1 MKKIYSILLS
11 AALLATSSVATA
23 QQLPNGGFESWKSAC
38 GSTEA
43 FGEGGS
49 GLKYSSPKTGEMR
62 QRPGYE
68 PTDWNGSSINQKVSI
83 STKKQELVTK
93 ETGSVASGSAAVKM
107 ENVWVG
113 AMGIGSVAPGF
124 ITFGTPWVYAV
135 STLDECDGGV
145 YGGVS
150 FTYKPDAITG
160 MYKRTDSN
168 TENSYIIAYLWNGT
182 YTSKVGKKSS
192 PTQDRNN
199 EVRGI
204 FGKVSASGN
213 GKLVAKCEKTFSTT
227 NGEWQRITVPLEY
240 VEGAGAPTMMNVIVS
255 GGNYW
260 DRTSLQEKTTLY
272 ADEIDFVYYSRLED
286 LKVNGLSVDG
296 FSSDVYTYNMAGT
309 ELPTEDQIDAMV
321 MGQTAIASV
330 SVNADNAT
338 VTVEVVNVGK
348 DLDGQVSHAYVLQYE
363 KAVKEG
369 VSTEYP
375 GYLNGKIYD
384 ADLDEWAPF
393 AENEEKTITIT
404 EYRDGTCD
412 FLLPNLALASLELEL
427 GDIKVEGATVA
438 ADGQGGKTYA
448 GYVEGM
454 PLFGGELIADV
465 TLNGTIDALGEVN
478 MNIDVVWEGLP
489 IVCTFTTKMA
499 TSIGGIV
506 VEDTVV
512 EYYNLQGLKVANP
525 SNGVFIRVANG
536 KATKVLVK

>member
-23 QQLPNGGFESWKSAC
+23 QQLPNSGFENWKSAC

-49 GLKYSSPKTGEMR
+49 GLNYSSPKAGEMR
-62 QRPGYE
+62 QRPGSE

-83 STKKQELVTK
+83 STKKEELVKK
-93 ETGSVASGSAAVKM
+93 ETSSVASGSAAVKM

-192 PTQDRNN
+192 PSQDRNN

-213 GKLVAKCEKTFSTT
+213 GKLVAKCEKTFSST

-286 LKVNGLSVDG
+286 LKVNGLSVEG

-363 KAVKEG
+363 KAAKEG

-404 EYRDGTCD
+404 EYTDGTCD

-427 GDIKVEGATVA
+427 GDIEVEGATVA

-499 TSIGGIV
+499 TSIQDIV
-506 VEDTVV
+506 VEDAAV
-512 EYYNLQGLKVANP
+512 EYYNLQGVKVANP

>member
-11 AALLATSSVATA
+11 AALLATSSVAIA
-23 QQLPNGGFESWKSAC
+23 QQLPNVGFENWKSAC

-43 FGEGGS
+43 FGEGGT
-49 GLKYSSPKTGEMR
+49 GLGYSSPVKGEMR
-62 QRPGYE
+62 QRPGSE

-83 STKKQELVTK
+83 STKKQELVKK
-93 ETGSVASGSAAVKM
+93 ETSSVASGSAAVKM

-150 FTYKPDAITG
+150 FSYKPDAITG

-204 FGKVSASGN
+204 FGKVSASGD
-213 GKLVAKCEKTFSTT
+213 GKLVAKCEKTFNTT
-227 NGEWQRITVPLEY
+227 DGDWQRITVPLEY

-260 DRTSLQEKTTLY
+260 DRTSLQEKTTLF
-272 ADEIDFVYYSRLED
+272 ADDIDFVYYSRLED
-286 LKVNGLSVDG
+286 LKVNGLSVEG

-348 DLDGQVSHAYVLQYE
+348 DLDGQVSHSYVLQYE
-363 KAVKEG
+363 KAAKEG

-404 EYRDGTCD
+404 EYTDGTCD

-506 VEDTVV
+506 VEDAVV
-512 EYYNLQGLKVANP
+512 EYYNLQGVKVANP